1 MLTIIAPTKPTSSLE
16 IMHQTLSEALNHY
29 KNTESSLSKGLDNLE
44 ISDNSNNFSTLPH
57 PNLFITK
64 WIDYS
69 NKYGLGYQLRDGSV
83 GVYFN
88 DSTSII
94 LSANNL

>member
-1 MLTIIAPTKPTSSLE
+1 
-16 IMHQTLSEALNHY
+16 MHQHLSVALKQFKDGGSEELVDLRNL
-29 KNTESSLSKGLDNLE
+29 NLQGLSQQL
-44 ISDNSNNFSTLPH
+44 NSRKSEHCQDH
-57 PNLFITK
+57 PKLFITK

-94 LSANNL
+94 LAADNL